1 MLDNIERRAR
11 LACFVLELF
20 PNIMRFSVL
29 HYMLKKGLSN
39 KYCNNIRYPSV
50 FTTTELLL
58 IQELPNVNNFTIQLC
73 YKLITFEELLPTP
86 SKGWGKFPDSNAL
99 KVEDDIERI
108 RHGINEILTVN
119 DEHFTEC
126 YLVKFLYKLEQII
139 QRLQIALGTTR
150 VDSIY
155 KSVLRK
161 NIDTA
166 VVLEELR
173 NVDIIGK
180 KYIEYYIYIA
190 EFKTQNIFLFAIL

>member
-1 MLDNIERRAR
+1 MIDNIERRAR

-20 PNIMRFSVL
+20 PNIMRLSVS
-29 HYMLKKGLSN
+29 HYIYRLSN
-39 KYCNNIRYPSV
+39 KYCNNKRNPPV
-50 FTTTELLL
+50 LTPTELRL
-58 IQELPNVNNFTIQLC
+58 ITELPKVKNFTVQLC

-86 SKGWGKFPDSNAL
+86 SNGWGKFPDSNAL

-119 DEHFTEC
+119 EDHFTEC
-126 YLVKFLYKLEQII
+126 YLIKFLYKLEQII
-139 QRLQIALGTTR
+139 QRLKIALGTTT

-166 VVLEELR
+166 VVLAELR

-180 KYIEYYIYIA
+180 KYIEYYIYKA
-190 EFKTQNIFLFAIL
+190 KFKTQNIFLFAIL